1 MLEALKSTIDLYSNS
16 TNSMLSYKSGY
27 LCKNIKVLDL
37 YKKVEASIKYV
48 EHNKKE
54 IELAE
59 LKQEEVFA

>member
-1 MLEALKSTIDLYSNS
+1 
-16 TNSMLSYKSGY
+16 MLSYKSGY